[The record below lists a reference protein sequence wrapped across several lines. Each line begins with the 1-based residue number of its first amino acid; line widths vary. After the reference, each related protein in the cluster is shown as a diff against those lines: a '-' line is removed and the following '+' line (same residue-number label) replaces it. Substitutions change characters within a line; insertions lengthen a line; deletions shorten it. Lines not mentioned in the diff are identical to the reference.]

1 MPILMEILVLNA
13 NFPSSLTSIQAHVNH
28 VQLIEPSLLS
38 IGNVNILIHLIILTL
53 KLKIFST
60 MENIQIYK
68 VESKK
73 KNLTIHQ

>member
-13 NFPSSLTSIQAHVNH
+13 NFPSSLTSIQVHVNH
-28 VQLIEPSLLS
+28 AQLIEPSLLS